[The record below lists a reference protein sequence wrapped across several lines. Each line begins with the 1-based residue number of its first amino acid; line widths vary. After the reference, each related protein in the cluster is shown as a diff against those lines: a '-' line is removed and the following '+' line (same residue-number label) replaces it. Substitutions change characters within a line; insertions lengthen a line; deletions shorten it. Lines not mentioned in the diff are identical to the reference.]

1 MAAENRKVID
11 CRWLLADIPGD
22 IATPGNEE
30 AVLDCAVQYAAE
42 SHGYRDTPALREQ
55 LRALLHDAN
64 RRETGVRAATG

>member
-11 CRWLLADIPGD
+11 FRWLLADIPGD

-30 AVLDCAVQYAAE
+30 AVLDCAIQYAAQ

-55 LRALLHDAN
+55 LRSLLH
-64 RRETGVRAATG
+64 EQTGVRAANV